1 MSHSYIIY
9 VCVRVFLKIIIV
21 VPVLLKLLNIKF
33 LHERMNEL
41 KVS

>member
-1 MSHSYIIY
+1 M
-9 VCVRVFLKIIIV
+9 RVFLKIIIV
-21 VPVLLKLLNIKF
+21 TLVLLKLLNIKF